1 MLRRSSLRVGSLLAA
16 AAAFSGVAGF
26 ASSAAAQLEGFAA
39 EEIVSPSAVIER
51 ARLLADD
58 GRLVHAYETLSS
70 LLGRSGA
77 SLTDTERAEALELT
91 TSINRRIAGLDAYEV
106 SLQRAEFALS
116 GDDLKAAAHHAAA
129 VARSGT
135 AAATQTNRA
144 EQLLA
149 DIAARKAELTPVMR
163 ARLAD
168 AMRAMDASDYA
179 SAKRDLAA
187 VNRSG
192 VELSSDELERLA
204 SAQEQIL
211 LLEVARGER
220 FDSPVVS
227 AGVMQPGVVTRDDE
241 ETFTQPENQPENQP
255 DSQPDNWNTQPET
268 DFLHVARQLEAGG
281 TMAEADAAFDAS
293 RWAEAQSKYRRAL
306 NEFGDLLDSSQ
317 RARAESRIAEAQVFM
332 GSGQPG
338 LIDQVINDIT
348 IAADQ
353 KRAEFRFLTDQAQ
366 RSLAT
371 GDIEAAR
378 EQVAGA
384 QLVWAS
390 AKNGQFFP
398 ESELATLAS
407 ELDNLRGD
415 INLAAERQRL
425 EEIAMQEESSATQA
439 QIAALLRE
447 RERSRKIT
455 EAIDR
460 ARALQHE
467 QKYHEALEVVENQI
481 LFLDPINPAG
491 LLLRDNY
498 RDIIMYTSYNEA
510 IRKRNN
516 NISVLQQ
523 DNNVANI
530 PPTGIYNYPVDW
542 PAISVIRVG
551 AESANETASDRRV
564 LATLDN
570 KTFAANFNDNTLEAA
585 LSYIA
590 QLSTLDFDVD
600 WSSLEDIGIDRET
613 TVSLSLKQ
621 ASART
626 ILERVL
632 DKVSTDPVTQADWAV
647 RDGMVQ
653 IANEE
658 RIRRHTVIEQYDLRD
673 LVFEIPDYSEAPE
686 INLQTVLQSARGG
699 GGGGSPFNNT
709 QQDDVEPIP
718 LEERI
723 ERIREIIYSNVD
735 PESWPEGGGT
745 TGAMYELNGQLII
758 RNTPKNHRAI
768 RSLLAKLRESKAMQ
782 INVESR
788 FLLVA
793 QDFFEQVGFDLDIY
807 FNGENN
813 QVRAARAADPTILPS
828 DFFDFETGNG
838 LQRTITSGGDFPP
851 GAVGAPDFFTQG
863 VIPPTK
869 WSPIGSSQNSLG
881 LASGLLPVSDN
892 WGGQILAA
900 APALGVAGQF
910 LDDVQVDFLIQATQ
924 ADRRSVQLTAPRLT
938 FTNGQTSNIYVVT
951 QQSFVSDLQPIT
963 ANSAVGF
970 DPTVAAVSEGVV
982 MVVQGQVTADRR
994 YVLLNVDTSVAE
1006 IKGFATQAVTA
1017 VAGGQLVNSADTQS
1031 FIQLPTLSVTRVQTT
1046 VTVPDQGTVLLG
1058 GQRIISEFEVETGVP
1073 VLSKIPILSRFFTN
1087 RIESREEQ
1095 TLLILIK
1102 PTILIQS
1109 EQEETA
1115 FPGLAQD
1122 LGFGG

>member
-1 MLRRSSLRVGSLLAA
+1 MLRRSSIRVGSLLAA

-26 ASSAAAQLEGFAA
+26 ASSAAAQLEGFVA

-58 GRLVHAYETLSS
+58 GKLVHAYETLST

-77 SLTDTERAEALELT
+77 NLTDTERAEALELT

-116 GDDLKAAAHHAAA
+116 SDDLKAAAHHAAA

-144 EQLLA
+144 EQMLA

-163 ARLAD
+163 GRLAD
-168 AMRAMDASDYA
+168 AMRAMDTSDYA

-192 VELSSDELERLA
+192 VELSSGELEQLA

-220 FDSPVVS
+220 FDSPMVA
-227 AGVMQPGVVTRDDE
+227 AGMMQPGVVTRDDE
-241 ETFTQPENQPENQP
+241 ETFTQTQPENQP
-255 DSQPDNWNTQPET
+255 DSQPDSQPDDENAQPEI
-268 DFLHVARQLEAGG
+268 DFLQVARQLEAGG

-306 NEFGDLLDSSQ
+306 NEFGDLLDNSQ
-317 RARAESRIAEAQVFM
+317 RARAENRIAEAQVFM

-338 LIDQVINDIT
+338 LIDQVINDNK

-353 KRAEFRFLTDQAQ
+353 KRAEFTFLSEQAR
-366 RSLAT
+366 RSLST

-398 ESELATLAS
+398 ESELSTLAS

-425 EEIAMQEESSATQA
+425 EDIAMQEQSSVNQA

-447 RERSRKIT
+447 RERGRKIT

-460 ARALQHE
+460 ARALQYE

-491 LLLRDNY
+491 LLLRDTY

-510 IRKRNN
+510 MRQRNN

-523 DNNVANI
+523 ENNVANI
-530 PPTGIYNYPVDW
+530 PPTNIYNYPPDW
-542 PAISVIRVG
+542 PAISFGRAG
-551 AESANETASDRRV
+551 AESANETATDRRV

-570 KTFAANFNDNTLEAA
+570 TTFAANFNDNTLEAA
-585 LSYIA
+585 LTYVA

-600 WSSLEDIGIDRET
+600 WDSLEEIGIDRET
-613 TVSLSLKQ
+613 TVSLSLKN
-621 ASART
+621 ANART
-626 ILERVL
+626 ILERIL

-653 IANEE
+653 VANED
-658 RIRRHTVIEQYDLRD
+658 RIRRHVVIEQYDLRD
-673 LVFEIPDYSEAPE
+673 LVFEIPDYSDAPE

-709 QQDDVEPIP
+709 QQDDIEPIP

-745 TGAMYELNGQLII
+745 TGAMYELNGSLLI
-758 RNTPKNHRAI
+758 RNTPKNHREI

-813 QVRAARAADPTILPS
+813 QVRAARAADGTVLPS
-828 DFFDFETGNG
+828 DFFNFGDASGLLRTVNGPGTTGDG
-838 LQRTITSGGDFPP
+838 SIP
-851 GAVGAPDFFTQG
+851 GPQG
-863 VIPPTK
+863 TIPPTK

-900 APALGVAGQF
+900 APALGIAGQF
-910 LDDVQVDFLIQATQ
+910 LDDIQVDFLIEATQ

-963 ANSAVGF
+963 SNSAVGF

-1109 EQEETA
+1109 EQEENA